1 MGIELGQLIKAI
13 LSAATPAI
21 KNKLTRHPIVIQ
33 LLQQFHLDPEHPPAN
48 FSGIYAYALVE
59 YGVGQPQA
67 VLDLFREPTIKQ
79 AFRNAFE
86 RNDPALLL
94 REAEDFLDWNIIGD
108 RIRDLNINPRYE
120 FAAFSAIFIQI
131 ANRSRTP
138 AQTLRDQK
146 LDSLQHSLSQL
157 QDQLARQTTLAEARI
172 QLAQQAQNNPA
183 LFSEPTPNPFPSFIL
198 AQQLQAWFDTLNY
211 PLESQQ
217 VCTETR
223 FQCILNLP
231 ARRRSYDR
239 ILVLAID
246 GEAETSDIQT
256 LQQAVAHHRT
266 DEGWLVA
273 SRRISPAAR
282 AACTQPDHRYLFCY
296 TFDELLDETADFG
309 PYLDWLEADIQR
321 RRIPEHYIPLACSK
335 EELDPITNQRLA
347 TSRYGER
354 DGWIDGYIDR
364 WIDDPTK
371 EHISI
376 LGEFGT
382 GKTWFALH
390 YVWTALQRYRDAQ
403 QRGTARPR
411 LPLVIPLRDYAKAVS
426 VESLFSEFL
435 FRQHKIGL
443 PHYSVFEQLNR
454 MGKLLL
460 IFDGFDEMAAR
471 IDRQQMINNF
481 WELAKVIVPG
491 AKAIL
496 TCRTEHFPEAREGRQ
511 LLNAELQAST
521 ANLTGE
527 APQFEVL
534 ELEKFSDDQIRQ
546 ALTHHTSATTVQT
559 VMDNAQLLDLARRPI
574 MTEFILDALPDIE
587 ADKPIDLARLYLYAV
602 RHKME
607 RDIKAER
614 TFTSLADKLYF
625 LCELSWEML
634 STDRMSLNYRE
645 FPDRLRRLFGPKV
658 QAEKDLDHWHY
669 DMMGQTLLIRNAAG
683 DYSPAH
689 RSLLEFFVAYKLAA
703 ELGVLAPDCLHLARA
718 QAALDPSLPAQDCT
732 WSAYFRRDVDASR
745 TVVPIPPLNR
755 FTAEPLPRLRRTL
768 GQAILPKAV
777 LDLLVPLLDPADT
790 THDRLLDII
799 KATRH
804 QTVEDI
810 GYIGGNATTLLLK
823 IDIDALRG
831 CDLEG
836 TVILNTDFTEACLHR
851 TNLAQANLTHTVFPR
866 KLGDGVTSVAFSPDG
881 QWLATGDLSG
891 FVNLWEVANG
901 RQLWRAEGHTNA
913 EKRDHFNCIYS
924 VAFSSHGKMLA
935 SGGLGCTI
943 KIWDTRTGQCLR
955 AFPEDTKEDCSVVF
969 SPNGSILASG
979 GFKPIVR
986 LWNAQTGEC
995 LKTLRGN
1002 ISTINAIAFSPD
1014 GKILAT
1020 GDDGRVVK
1028 LWDVGTGECLKTLQ
1042 DSAGLKSVYSVAF
1055 SPDGSTLAIGDL
1067 KNHGKG
1073 RMVKLWDISTGEYSA
1088 TILQH
1093 DFHSTIHSV
1102 AFAQTNNLLASGDE
1116 NGKIVLWDVK
1126 TQKYIKTLQGCAYR
1140 INSVAFSPDDRTIAS
1155 GGNNIDGIVEI
1166 WDIETGQCLQSWWAP
1181 DPWIHSLAVNPEGTV
1196 LASGDR
1202 EGKIMLWDIQRKE
1215 HFKTL
1220 RGHTNY
1226 ILALAFSAD
1235 GSLLASGSAEGDIN
1249 LWDVCIGQRTQT
1261 WSWHTEDDDPLQ
1273 EQSIVFSPNGK
1284 MLMSLD
1290 RDNIVRLRDI
1300 YTGECLEVFESDE
1313 HPIYSVAFHQ
1323 NGTPLATIRQSD
1335 KTIEIWNPLTRDLLS
1350 SFQLTPDPNPS
1361 VRFSPNG
1368 NIIIAGDK
1376 DDNAKT
1382 KFWDITTGKCVST
1395 LPINPLSIRTMAFN
1409 LDMETLAA
1417 IEENSTVKLWSIHT
1431 RECLKTFQ
1439 GHAGSVNSVTF
1450 TPDGNILISGSSDET
1465 IKFWDVH
1472 SGECLKTLSN
1482 KPYAGMN
1489 ITGAIG
1495 LREAQKA
1502 SLKALGA
1509 VEQ

>member
-67 VLDLFREPTIKQ
+67 VLDLFREATIKQ
-79 AFRNAFE
+79 AFREAFE

-282 AACTQPDHRYLFCY
+282 TACTQPDNCHLFCY

-309 PYLDWLEADIQR
+309 PYLDWLEADIQK
-321 RRIPEHYIPLACSK
+321 RRIPEHYIPLACTK
-335 EELDPITNQRLA
+335 EELDPISSQRLA
-347 TSRYGER
+347 TSRYGAD

-364 WIDDPTK
+364 WLDDPTK

-390 YVWTALQRYRDAQ
+390 SAWTALQRYRDAQ

-546 ALTHHTSATTVQT
+546 ALTHHASAATVQT

-587 ADKPIDLARLYLYAV
+587 AGKPIDLARLYLYAV

-625 LCELSWEML
+625 LCELSWGML

-703 ELGVLAPDCLHLARA
+703 ELGVLAPDCLDLARA
-718 QAALDPSLPAQDCT
+718 QAALDPNVPAQDCT
-732 WSAYFRRDVDASR
+732 WSAYFRRDVDASSNII
-745 TVVPIPPLNR
+745 PIPPLHR
-755 FTAEPLPRLRRTL
+755 FTTEPMSRLRRTL

-804 QTVEDI
+804 QTVENI
-810 GYIGGNATTLLLK
+810 GYVGGNAATLLLK
-823 IDIDALRG
+823 ANPAALEN
-831 CDLEG
+831 CDLSNSL
-836 TVILNTDFTEACLHR
+836 ILGADFT
-851 TNLAQANLTHTVFPR
+851 
-866 KLGDGVTSVAFSPDG
+866 GVS
-881 QWLATGDLSG
+881 LRN
-891 FVNLWEVANG
+891 VN
-901 RQLWRAEGHTNA
+901 
-913 EKRDHFNCIYS
+913 F
-924 VAFSSHGKMLA
+924 
-935 SGGLGCTI
+935 SGGHLDKSLFP
-943 KIWDTRTGQCLR
+943 KI
-955 AFPEDTKEDCSVVF
+955 F
-969 SPNGSILASG
+969 SYILS
-979 GFKPIVR
+979 
-986 LWNAQTGEC
+986 
-995 LKTLRGN
+995 
-1002 ISTINAIAFSPD
+1002 IAFSPD
-1014 GKILAT
+1014 GKLFATSEASGEIRLWSINNRKQILSCEGHPDWVRSIAFSPDGKT
-1020 GDDGRVVK
+1020 LASGSGDNMVK
-1028 LWDVGTGECLKTLQ
+1028 LWDAKTGKCLRTFKEHTNGVTSVIFSPDGNTLISSSRDRTIKLWDIQTGECLKSLQ
-1042 DSAGLKSVYSVAF
+1042 DHTGWVLSIAV
-1055 SPDGSTLAIGDL
+1055 SPDSHTLVSGSSDRTI
-1067 KNHGKG
+1067 
-1073 RMVKLWDISTGEYSA
+1073 KLWDIRTGVCSQ
-1088 TILQH
+1088 TLIG
-1093 DFHSTIHSV
+1093 HSSWVESV
-1102 AFAQTNNLLASGDE
+1102 AFGLDSITVISGSND
-1116 NGKIVLWDVK
+1116 
-1126 TQKYIKTLQGCAYR
+1126 
-1140 INSVAFSPDDRTIAS
+1140 
-1155 GGNNIDGIVEI
+1155 
-1166 WDIETGQCLQSWWAP
+1166 
-1181 DPWIHSLAVNPEGTV
+1181 
-1196 LASGDR
+1196 
-1202 EGKIMLWDIQRKE
+1202 
-1215 HFKTL
+1215 
-1220 RGHTNY
+1220 
-1226 ILALAFSAD
+1226 
-1235 GSLLASGSAEGDIN
+1235 SLL
-1249 LWDVCIGQRTQT
+1249 
-1261 WSWHTEDDDPLQ
+1261 
-1273 EQSIVFSPNGK
+1273 
-1284 MLMSLD
+1284 
-1290 RDNIVRLRDI
+1290 
-1300 YTGECLEVFESDE
+1300 
-1313 HPIYSVAFHQ
+1313 
-1323 NGTPLATIRQSD
+1323 
-1335 KTIEIWNPLTRDLLS
+1335 
-1350 SFQLTPDPNPS
+1350 
-1361 VRFSPNG
+1361 
-1368 NIIIAGDK
+1368 
-1376 DDNAKT
+1376 
-1382 KFWDITTGKCVST
+1382 
-1395 LPINPLSIRTMAFN
+1395 
-1409 LDMETLAA
+1409 
-1417 IEENSTVKLWSIHT
+1417 KLWNIQSG
-1431 RECLKTFQ
+1431 ECLKTFQ
-1439 GHAGSVNSVTF
+1439 GHTGQILAISIHPIGGFFVSGGKDCKIYFWDIKTGNYFKILEGHYGKISSLAISPDGRTLCSSSADRSIRLWNIQTGECLDILQGYSSWINSLAISPNNKILFSGSEDTTIKLWDVGTGKYLKTLQGHRAWIASIAVSSDGRILASSSGDRTISIWNATTGELLKIFQVNDATIFSVALSSEGSTLVAGSRDTTVTVWDVDSENCKRVFRGHTDWVLSVALNPEGTIAFTSSRDSTIKLWDIQSGECIRTLRGHDSAVWAIAVSSKGDFLVSGGNDYSMKIWDVNTGQCLKTLYGHTGRISSIVISSDDKVLASASSDSIVKLWDIASGECISTLRGHDNRVLSIAINA
-1450 TPDGNILISGSSDET
+1450 DGTTLASGGYDET
-1465 IKFWDVH
+1465 IKIWDLRR
-1472 SGECLKTLSN
+1472 GECLRTINN

-1489 ITGAIG
+1489 ITDVTG
-1495 LREAQKA
+1495 LVKGQKA
-1502 SLKALGA
+1502 LLKALGA
-1509 VEQ
+1509 VEH